1 MNATAPLQRTL
12 VICNERGLHAR
23 SSAKFV
29 KCVGEFDAQ
38 VTVSRDG
45 MAVNGTSIMGLLM
58 LGAAKGCE
66 IHISAEGADA
76 VAALAALTTLV
87 KAGFGENEPE

>member
-1 MNATAPLQRTL
+1 MSAADPLQRTL

-29 KCVGEFDAQ
+29 KCVGAFDAQ

-45 MAVNGTSIMGLLM
+45 MAVCGTSIMGLLM

-66 IHISAEGADA
+66 IHICAEGTDA
-76 VAALAALTTLV
+76 SAALTALTTLIE
-87 KAGFGENEPE
+87 AGFGENEPE

>member
-1 MNATAPLQRTL
+1 MRAKGPLQKTL

-29 KCVGEFDAQ
+29 KCVGEFDAE

-58 LGAAKGCE
+58 LGAAKGCK
-66 IHISAEGADA
+66 IHISAKGADA
-76 VAALAALTTLV
+76 QAAITALTTLV
-87 KAGFGENEPE
+87 EAGFGENEPE